1 MSPLWK
7 KLNRQQK
14 RNHHFPE
21 LTGSFKLLLW
31 RIIGGRS
38 VLIVLLL
45 ANLLVGFFYLTQ
57 TNQTATYGYEI
68 KSRENE
74 LSRLQD
80 ENKRLNL
87 DYIRLQ
93 SMAEIEAK
101 LKNLNLVPAD
111 NVETISALDSPL
123 ALNRH

>member
-21 LTGSFKLLLW
+21 LAGSFKLLLW
-31 RIIGGRS
+31 RMISGRLAM
-38 VLIVLLL
+38 VALLL

-57 TNQTATYGYEI
+57 TNRTATYGYEI

-74 LSRLQD
+74 LTRLQE

-101 LKNLNLVPAD
+101 LENLNLVPAD
-111 NVETISALDSPL
+111 NVETLSIGDGPI
-123 ALNRH
+123 ALNRN